1 MLPPLD
7 TTKSGAEGESTVRAA
22 PTWGGSGGGGSSGG
36 GGGGGA
42 AAAVRKTSLLTK
54 LLKTERIPQELT
66 SRGRR
71 QWIVNQNATEV
82 FT

>member
-22 PTWGGSGGGGSSGG
+22 PAWC
-36 GGGGGA
+36 GGA
-42 AAAVRKTSLLTK
+42 AGATAVRKTSLLTK

-66 SRGRR
+66 SRGCR
-71 QWIVNQNATEV
+71 QWIVNQNATEI
-82 FT
+82 FA

>member
-36 GGGGGA
+36 GGAA

-66 SRGRR
+66 SRGRF